1 MSKSVEGEH
10 VNMSRIGDTL
20 PAAGSVLLIRD
31 EEWLVTRA
39 ERASDGEWFVS
50 VQGISE
56 LVRHGGSRRLGA
68 PFEYHSS
75 FR

>member
-31 EEWLVTRA
+31 A